1 MVKPVSNN
9 LTGISA
15 VNVGLVT
22 CMRAVVN
29 LEILKAR
36 KTLVADQ
43 ASVRLLVG
51 VGADVNQHLVPTIY
65 RNVRLTY
72 MLNTEKI
79 M

>member
-1 MVKPVSNN
+1 M
-9 LTGISA
+9 
-15 VNVGLVT
+15 
-22 CMRAVVN
+22 N
-29 LEILKAR
+29 LEVLKAR

-51 VGADVNQHLVPTIY
+51 VGADVNQHFVPTIY